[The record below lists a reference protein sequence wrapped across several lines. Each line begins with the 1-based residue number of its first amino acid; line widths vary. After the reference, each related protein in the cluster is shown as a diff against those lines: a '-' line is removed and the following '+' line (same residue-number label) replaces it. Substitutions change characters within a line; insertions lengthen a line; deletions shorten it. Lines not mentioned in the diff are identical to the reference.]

1 MCYILL
7 YIKEGGMKIILI
19 NGSSTPLYE
28 QIKNA
33 VKENIVKNILA
44 PDEQLPSVRQL
55 SKELN
60 VSILTVKKAYDELE
74 KEGFIVVRQG
84 LGTFVAPLNSELIQ
98 EEKQKDIEEKL
109 IIICRMAKSI
119 NLSESELIDL
129 IRYIYEGDT
138 NNE

>member
-1 MCYILL
+1 MR
-7 YIKEGGMKIILI
+7 IILI

-33 VKENIVKNILA
+33 VKENIVEKILSQ
-44 PDEQLPSVRQL
+44 DEQLPSVRQL

-84 LGTFVAPLNSELIQ
+84 LGTFVAPLNLDLIQ
-98 EEKQKDIEEKL
+98 EEKQKEMEENLL
-109 IIICRMAKSI
+109 IACRLAKSI
-119 NLSESELIDL
+119 DLSESELLDL
-129 IRYIYEGDT
+129 IKYIYRGDT

>member
-1 MCYILL
+1 MR
-7 YIKEGGMKIILI
+7 IILI
-19 NGSSTPLYE
+19 NRSSTPLYE

-33 VKENIVKNILA
+33 VKENIVEKILSQ
-44 PDEQLPSVRQL
+44 DEQLPSVRQL

-84 LGTFVAPLNSELIQ
+84 LGTFVAPLNLDLIQ
-98 EEKQKDIEEKL
+98 EEKQKEMEENLL
-109 IIICRMAKSI
+109 IACRLAKSI
-119 NLSESELIDL
+119 NLSESELLDL
-129 IRYIYEGDT
+129 IKYIYRGDT

>member
-1 MCYILL
+1 MYLL
-7 YIKEGGMKIILI
+7 LTTSYKGFMKIILI

-33 VKENIVKNILA
+33 VKENIIQEILS

-55 SKELN
+55 SKELK

-84 LGTFVAPLNSELIQ
+84 LGTFVASLNLELIQ
-98 EEKQKDIEEKL
+98 EEKQKEIEENL
-109 IIICRMAKSI
+109 IMICRMAKSI

-129 IRYIYEGDT
+129 IRYIYGGI

>member
-1 MCYILL
+1 
-7 YIKEGGMKIILI
+7 MKIILI

-33 VKENIVKNILA
+33 VKENIVKNILDQ
-44 PDEQLPSVRQL
+44 DEQLPSVRQL

-129 IRYIYEGDT
+129 IRYIYEGGT

>member
-1 MCYILL
+1 
-7 YIKEGGMKIILI
+7 MKIILI

>member
-1 MCYILL
+1 MR
-7 YIKEGGMKIILI
+7 IILI
-19 NGSSTPLYE
+19 NRSSTPLYE

-33 VKENIVKNILA
+33 VKENIVEKILSQ
-44 PDEQLPSVRQL
+44 DEQLPSVRQL

-84 LGTFVAPLNSELIQ
+84 LGTFVAPLNLDLIQ
-98 EEKQKDIEEKL
+98 EEKQKEIEENLL
-109 IIICRMAKSI
+109 IACRLAKSI
-119 NLSESELIDL
+119 NLSESELLDL
-129 IRYIYEGDT
+129 IKYIYRGDT

>member
-1 MCYILL
+1 MR
-7 YIKEGGMKIILI
+7 IILI

-33 VKENIVKNILA
+33 VKENIVEKILSQ
-44 PDEQLPSVRQL
+44 DEQLPSVRQL

-84 LGTFVAPLNSELIQ
+84 LGTFVAPLNLDLIQ
-98 EEKQKDIEEKL
+98 EEKQKEIEENLL
-109 IIICRMAKSI
+109 IACRLAKSI
-119 NLSESELIDL
+119 NLSESELLDL
-129 IRYIYEGDT
+129 IKYIYRGDT

>member
-1 MCYILL
+1 
-7 YIKEGGMKIILI
+7 MKIILI

-119 NLSESELIDL
+119 NLSESELIEL
-129 IRYIYEGDT
+129 IRYIYEGGT